1 MNLQKTSASIIYWI
15 GLIACI
21 VQGLLGI
28 LMQAG
33 MLTAEMCGAIM
44 TAFAIILQWANGN
57 NPNIAGSY
65 APESD
70 RRSE

>member
-57 NPNIAGSY
+57 NPNVAGSY
-65 APESD
+65 APAED